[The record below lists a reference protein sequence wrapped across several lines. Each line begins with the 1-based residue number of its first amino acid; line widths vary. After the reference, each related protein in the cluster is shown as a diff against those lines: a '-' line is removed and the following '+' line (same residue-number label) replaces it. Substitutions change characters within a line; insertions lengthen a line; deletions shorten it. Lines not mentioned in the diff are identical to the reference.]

1 MKKKELEL
9 ILSKIDG
16 NISKNSKLE
25 QYFTPASL
33 ASEILY
39 KAAGEGNISLKTVAD
54 LGTGNG
60 IFAIGAYLLG
70 AKKVYGIDID
80 PKMVSLSINNA
91 KLMNADVEFLNVDV
105 KDFSVKVD
113 TVIMNP
119 PFGSQKKNSD
129 IPFLE
134 KALEISKNFYI
145 LFNYKTSDFL
155 KEFIDGRGEIMWAEE
170 TEFRIPHTFEFHK
183 KEVKSIK
190 AIIAKVMVCQ

>member
-16 NISKNSKLE
+16 NIPKNSKLE

-39 KAAGEGNISLKTVAD
+39 RAAGEGNITLKTVAD

>member
-16 NISKNSKLE
+16 NVPKNSKLE

>member
-16 NISKNSKLE
+16 NVPKNSKLE

-80 PKMVSLSINNA
+80 PKMVSSSINNA

>member
-16 NISKNSKLE
+16 NVPKNSKLE

-80 PKMVSLSINNA
+80 PKMISSSINNA